1 MNQNFAIYKYRM
13 NIDKV
18 KDFGTLKDE
27 LLKQKVIH
35 HKYRY
40 IIEEMSEQQLKN
52 FVYTGEYVKDRFE
65 GVGIIFMYIKNN
77 DLKKIINFIT
87 KTSLN
92 PLSILR
98 LIIFTLNNSNRYQGK
113 FLLYLKEFKNVY
125 QGKFKKLLFNLGQK
139 QIDRLDL
146 INLFIQLLVAK

>member
-1 MNQNFAIYKYRM
+1 MYKIYKYRM

-52 FVYTGEYVKDRFE
+52 FVYTGKYDENKFE

-77 DLKKIINFIT
+77 DLKEIIKFII
-87 KTSLN
+87 KTNLN

-113 FLLYLKEFKNVY
+113 FLLYLKEFKNIY
-125 QGKFKKLLFNLGQK
+125 ESKFKKLLFNLGQK

-146 INLFIQLLVAK
+146 INLFIQLLVVK